1 MWLICMKVQRSN
13 LGIKV
18 AGYMGEAG
26 YTSDEYQARTTEL
39 RTWYG
44 YPQSQKSSDLRPAIR
59 SQNRASFSSFA
70 LTCPHSVRTIY
81 HYHTKKTA

>member
-1 MWLICMKVQRSN
+1 MKVQRSN
-13 LGIKV
+13 FGIKV

-39 RTWYG
+39 GTWYG

-59 SQNRASFSSFA
+59 SPLFLVSHQHAHTAF
-70 LTCPHSVRTIY
+70 VRSIIIIL
-81 HYHTKKTA
+81 KDCIITAPR